1 MTAVTLDGKA
11 AAAAIKAELQERIAQ
26 LKAQGIV
33 PGLGT
38 ILVGEDPASQIY
50 VNAKHRDC
58 EEVGIRSIRVDL
70 PQDSSLEQVLAAV
83 DQLNNSDEC
92 SAFIVQLPLPEPL
105 DANAVL
111 ERIAPAKDADGLHPC
126 NLGQLVLSTQRA
138 LQVPAPCTP
147 QGIID
152 LGRRG
157 GVNWDGANVCVV
169 GQGATAGR
177 PLSLLASRADVNA
190 TVDSCHIGTRD
201 LAEHTRRADI
211 VVCAAGVAHLITAD
225 MVKPGAA
232 VFDVGVTRRV
242 DPSTGKSRIVG
253 DVDPAVAEVAGW
265 LTPNPG
271 GVGPMTR
278 AMLLVNVVEA
288 AQRQAAAQSR

>member
-1 MTAVTLDGKA
+1 MTAVKLDGKLA
-11 AAAAIKAELQERIAQ
+11 SAAIKAELKERVARLNARGIA
-26 LKAQGIV
+26 

-58 EEVGIRSIRVDL
+58 EEVGIHSIRVDL
-70 PQDSSLEQVLAAV
+70 PEDSTLEQVLAAV
-83 DQLNNSDEC
+83 DTLNASPEC
-92 SAFIVQLPLPEPL
+92 SAFIVQLPLPKQL
-105 DANAVL
+105 DTNAVL

-126 NLGQLVLSTQRA
+126 NLGQLVLFTQGE

-177 PLSLLASRADVNA
+177 PLSLLATRADVNA

-211 VVCAAGVAHLITAD
+211 LVCATGVAHLIKPD
-225 MVKPGAA
+225 MVKRGAA
-232 VFDVGVTRRV
+232 VFDVGVTRQI
-242 DPSTGKSRIVG
+242 DPTTGKSHIIG
-253 DVDPAVAEVAGW
+253 DVDPDVAQVAGW

-278 AMLLVNVVEA
+278 AMLLVNVVRA
-288 AQRQAAAQSR
+288 AERQAAERNR